1 MKKIRVLLADDHRL
15 FRVGLKSIL
24 ERQPGIEVIG
34 EAVDGL
40 SALKLA
46 EQLSPDVILLDISMP
61 GLNGVDTL
69 RRLKELGSNAR
80 VVILSMHSGRD
91 YVAEAIKAGARGY
104 LLKDSALDELVAG
117 IRAVAAGEIFLPSRI
132 ARILVDDYIAVS
144 EVGKTNAAIA
154 LTTREREV
162 VQLLAEGNSTKE
174 TAAKLNI
181 SAKTVETHRKRL
193 MDKLGISS
201 VAELTRYA
209 IREKMISLE

>member
-24 ERQPGIEVIG
+24 ERQPGFEVVG

-40 SALKLA
+40 STLKLT
-46 EQLSPDVILLDISMP
+46 EQLAPDVILLDISMP

-91 YVAEAIKAGARGY
+91 YVAETIKAGARGY
-104 LLKDSALDELVAG
+104 LLKDSALDELVTG
-117 IRAVAAGEIFLPSRI
+117 IRAVAAGEIFLPGRI

-174 TAAKLNI
+174 TAAKLSI
-181 SAKTVETHRKRL
+181 SVKTVETHRKRL

>member
-69 RRLKELGSNAR
+69 RSLTQQGSTAK
-80 VVILSMHSGRD
+80 VVILSMHSDRD
-91 YVAEAIKAGARGY
+91 YVAETIKAGARGY

-117 IRAVAAGEIFLPSRI
+117 IRAVAAGEIYLPGRI

-144 EVGKTNAAIA
+144 EVGKASSAVV
-154 LTTREREV
+154 LSPREREV

-181 SAKTVETHRKRL
+181 SVKTVETHRKRL
-193 MDKLGISS
+193 MEKLGIAS